1 MFYFLS
7 CNGPFSD
14 PILQFYSRSYHVTCV
29 SATQGTL
36 YKTVVDDCGNT
47 TTFNLTFNGT
57 DGVQDGTNYEC
68 SIKLEADG
76 NNSARSIPVDV
87 VTPLAKS
94 NKAFK

>member
-7 CNGPFSD
+7 SNGPFLD
-14 PILQFYSRSYHVTCV
+14 PLLPFYSRSYHVTCV

-57 DGVQDGTNYEC
+57 DGVQDATNYEC
-68 SIKLEADG
+68 SIKLEVDG
-76 NNSARSIPVDV
+76 NYSAKSIPIDV

-94 NKAFK
+94 NFNF